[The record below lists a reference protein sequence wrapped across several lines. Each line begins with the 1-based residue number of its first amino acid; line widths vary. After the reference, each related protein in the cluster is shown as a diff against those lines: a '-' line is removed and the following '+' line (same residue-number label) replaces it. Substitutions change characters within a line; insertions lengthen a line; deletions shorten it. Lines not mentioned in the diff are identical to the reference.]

1 MGAALLQQL
10 TPAQKRTLA
19 VGGDSIRTWENL
31 FACVE
36 RSLFKACSGFLPHH
50 RIVNIASFAQAAI
63 FTGGIAVAG
72 GQSLQHEVR
81 RAQKEQQRLCAE
93 VEQKESGKAKR
104 PKVAVDEVFARR
116 LYTILG
122 M

>member
-19 VGGDSIRTWENL
+19 VGRGSITTWETL
-31 FACVE
+31 LHASIGA
-36 RSLFKACSGFLPHH
+36 RSSFLLHD
-50 RIVNIASFAQAAI
+50 RMVDVASFAQAAI

-93 VEQKESGKAKR
+93 VEQKESGKARR
-104 PKVAVDEVFARR
+104 PKVAVDEVFAWR

>member
-1 MGAALLQQL
+1 M
-10 TPAQKRTLA
+10 
-19 VGGDSIRTWENL
+19 VD
-31 FACVE
+31 V
-36 RSLFKACSGFLPHH
+36 
-50 RIVNIASFAQAAI
+50 ASFAQAAI

-104 PKVAVDEVFARR
+104 PKVAVDEVFAWR

>member
-1 MGAALLQQL
+1 MGD
-10 TPAQKRTLA
+10 T
-19 VGGDSIRTWENL
+19 
-31 FACVE
+31 FACVDQG
-36 RSLFKACSGFLPHH
+36 LFKARSSFLLHH
-50 RIVNIASFAQAAI
+50 LIVDVASFAQAAI

-93 VEQKESGKAKR
+93 VEQKESGKARR
-104 PKVAVDEVFARR
+104 PVAVDEVFAWR